1 MKIETEI
8 SNNSYKKITEP
19 VRWQVIG
26 NYECFQDQK
35 QTADHYQVNQ
45 STVSRIFL
53 QKARNINDVSD
64 QQRSGL
70 PSKIP
75 EIQEEQIT
83 QYLKKINI
91 LQLMRLLLIQMCV
104 RGNIQKY
111 YMNQGFHFQF
121 LRKYRNQILDIS
133 RKQIYDHSKL
143 LINKDLDDI
152 IFTNESYFQLFHST
166 LCV

>member
-8 SNNSYKKITEP
+8 SNNNYKKITEP

-26 NYECFQDQK
+26 YYKCFQDQK
-35 QTADHYQVNQ
+35 QTTDHYQVNQ
-45 STVSRIFL
+45 QTVSRIL
-53 QKARNINDVSD
+53 QKARNVNDVSD

-83 QYLKKINI
+83 QCLKKINI

-104 RGNIQKY
+104 RGQFQKY
-111 YMNQGFHFQF
+111 YINQGFHFQF
-121 LRKYRNQILDIS
+121 LIPKEIPQLDFGHIQ
-133 RKQIYDHSKL
+133 KIK
-143 LINKDLDDI
+143 I
-152 IFTNESYFQLFHST
+152 
-166 LCV
+166 